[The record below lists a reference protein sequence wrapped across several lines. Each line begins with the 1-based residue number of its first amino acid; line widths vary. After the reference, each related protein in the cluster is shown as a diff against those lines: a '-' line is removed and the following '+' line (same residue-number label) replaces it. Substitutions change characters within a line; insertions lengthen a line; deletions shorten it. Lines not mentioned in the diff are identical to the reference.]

1 MVREDCKLF
10 GFYCQL
16 EVKIRKFYVWNKL
29 FAFFSFFLEGAYKLN
44 FTLVDILID
53 RLLGIM
59 LANCNVLRRS
69 LKLCVLPLCSFAKR
83 NDAEDCCVSAIVLKR
98 FLGKRRFQTSIFNTK

>member
-29 FAFFSFFLEGAYKLN
+29 FVFFSFFLEGAYKLN
-44 FTLVDILID
+44 FTLVDILTD

-59 LANCNVLRRS
+59 LANCN
-69 LKLCVLPLCSFAKR
+69 
-83 NDAEDCCVSAIVLKR
+83 EDV
-98 FLGKRRFQTSIFNTK
+98 